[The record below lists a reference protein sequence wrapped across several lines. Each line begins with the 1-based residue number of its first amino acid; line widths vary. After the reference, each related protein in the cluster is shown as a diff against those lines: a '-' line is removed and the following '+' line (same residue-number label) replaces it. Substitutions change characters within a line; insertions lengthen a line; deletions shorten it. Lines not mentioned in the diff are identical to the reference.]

1 MADMTLSFAEPMLK
15 QYYDKAMVENL
26 VYADRPFFAML
37 KKKTDFVGDV
47 QKLPLI
53 YGNPQGASHDFSK
66 ALANKTNSKLKAFLI
81 SVETEYAVASVTNE
95 VLLASSNDR
104 GSFLSALT
112 LEIDGAMQT
121 VARRLSIASF
131 RSGSGS
137 IGRIASTQVAGNTVL
152 VLANP
157 DDIVSFEV
165 GQALQSDTV
174 DGGGTVSST
183 AVYVVAIDRD
193 AGTFSV
199 GATQGGAAIT
209 ATVSALVADKYIFV
223 DGDYDGKLKGLS
235 AWLPS
240 SVASNDSF
248 FNVNRSS
255 DKTRL
260 AGVYIDGSALS
271 VEEALIKAETRLSRE
286 GASPSHVF
294 MNHTD
299 WNRLKVELGTK
310 IMYVDVKAGSEA
322 SFSFKG
328 IMLNGSKG
336 VLICLPDRDC
346 PSGQAFMLQMS
357 TWYLLSR
364 GEPVSV
370 FKADGQS
377 LLRDV
382 SSDSVTARIVSYAQ
396 MGCVAPGWNARI
408 LLR

>member
-322 SFSFKG
+322 AFSFKG